1 MTKLLS
7 PAPSLPTFA
16 ERVANVEK
24 YLAEAVN
31 DEIDQIPS
39 DCDFHALLACIRE
52 QQAALEKCRNYIANT
67 ECELGIE
74 LDCGV
79 AARAVL
85 TKYEVKP

>member
-1 MTKLLS
+1 MGEVTTGRS

-24 YLAEAVN
+24 YLAEEVN

-39 DCDFHALLACIRE
+39 DMDFHALLACIRE
-52 QQAALEKCRNYIANT
+52 QQAALQVVLMTDIYGGKVVEAQR
-67 ECELGIE
+67 
-74 LDCGV
+74 

-85 TKYEVKP
+85 TKDEVKP